1 MDLLAA
7 RTGNTNQKNHFL
19 RRPDLKIFTNA
30 EFISCEDDNRIF
42 HVMIENS
49 GTILY
54 TGDAIPDEF
63 SGAQRIDLGG
73 HCCVPAF
80 GDTHIHFASFAYFN
94 SGLDCR
100 AAKDFKELGL
110 LINQHIENHPKEKI
124 ILAFGC
130 SAHTVREK
138 RLPTKEDLDRIT
150 NRSVMIVK
158 YDGHAAVGNSA
169 LIQKLPAAVLKDPGY
184 QEATGWFFGDAFY
197 QAVNHI
203 SKSVSIPRLF
213 KNLIAASDTMAG
225 KGIGFIHTSEGV
237 GFPLDLDVDMI
248 RFAAMGLPQEIRV
261 FFQTM
266 DTRKVIKRKL
276 NRIGGCFATALDGCF
291 GSEDAAL
298 KTPYSN
304 NPDNTGTLFYTQE
317 QVNAFVEEAHKK
329 GLQIALHAIGD
340 AAIEQALN
348 AFENALNILPRKNHR
363 HIIIH
368 ADLMN
373 PALIQK
379 AARLG
384 IHIAL
389 QTPFLQWREEPVEY
403 LETILGNRLKDLI
416 PLKSML
422 DAGIPMASGS
432 DGPCTLPNP
441 IFGIH
446 AACNHPN
453 PDERISALDAL
464 RMHTSWCARFS
475 FDESARGTL
484 SAGKTCDFAVLDKNI
499 LDIPVETIKNVNV
512 EDVYFRGKRYE
523 GQSNSPA
530 KLFFTCLKNKF
541 RP

>member
-1 MDLLAA
+1 M
-7 RTGNTNQKNHFL
+7 
-19 RRPDLKIFTNA
+19 KIFTNA
-30 EFISCEDDNRIF
+30 EFISCEDNNQMF
-42 HVMIENS
+42 HVLIEDS
-49 GTILY
+49 GKIIF
-54 TGDAIPDEF
+54 TGDTIPGAF
-63 SGAQRIDLGG
+63 SNAHTIDLNGR
-73 HCCVPAF
+73 CCVPVF

-94 SGLDCR
+94 AGLDCR
-100 AAKDFKELGL
+100 TVLDFHELNR
-110 LINQHIENHPKEKI
+110 LINQYIQNNPKEKI
-124 ILAFGC
+124 ILAFGS
-130 SAHTVREK
+130 SAHTVKEK

-150 NRSVMIVK
+150 SHPVMIVK
-158 YDGHAAVGNSA
+158 YDGHASVGNSA
-169 LIQKLPAAVLKDPGY
+169 LIQKLPGSVLKDPGY
-184 QEATGWFFGDAFY
+184 QKETGWFYGDAFY

-203 SKSVSIPRLF
+203 SKTVSVPQLF
-213 KNLIAASDTMAG
+213 KNLIAASDTMA
-225 KGIGFIHTSEGV
+225 KRGIGFIHTSEGV

-248 RFAAMGLPQEIRV
+248 RFASLGLPQEYRV

-266 DTRKVIKRKL
+266 DTKKVIRRKL

-298 KTPYSN
+298 KAPYSN
-304 NPDNTGTLFYTQE
+304 NPKNKGVLFYTQDK
-317 QVNAFVEEAHKK
+317 VNAFVEEAHQK

-348 AFENALNILPRKNHR
+348 AFENALNILPRKDHR

-373 PALIQK
+373 SKLIRK
-379 AARLG
+379 AAQLG

-389 QTPFLQWREEPVEY
+389 QTPFLHWKEEPVEY
-403 LETILGNRLKDLI
+403 LKTILGDRLNDLI

-432 DGPCTLPNP
+432 DGPCTLPDP
-441 IFGIH
+441 ILGIH

-453 PDERISALDAL
+453 PKERISTLDAL
-464 RMHTSWCARFS
+464 RMHTSWCTRFS
-475 FDESARGTL
+475 FEEETRGTL
-484 SAGKTCDFAVLDKNI
+484 STGKTCDFVVLDKNI
-499 LDIPVETIKNVNV
+499 LKMSVESIKDIKV
-512 EDVYFRGKRYE
+512 EDVYYSGKRYE